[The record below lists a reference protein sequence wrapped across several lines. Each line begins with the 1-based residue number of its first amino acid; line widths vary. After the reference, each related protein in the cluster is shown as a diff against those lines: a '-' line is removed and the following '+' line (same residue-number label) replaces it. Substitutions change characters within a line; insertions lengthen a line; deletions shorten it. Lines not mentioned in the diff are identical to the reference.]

1 MAAKLIYEDINDK
14 FGYGEY
20 LGFKVIIM
28 KENGYINVTNMLK
41 NIEETTGKRKD
52 FYDWKRSQQAQE
64 LLEAIEEHI
73 AETNNSVSAIFI
85 EKGGKQ
91 EFQYLQG
98 SYVHP
103 KLIVHIASWASPK
116 IALIV
121 SDIVNGY
128 IIEKYENKIK
138 NQQDFINEKD
148 EYLVIHKIKENYY
161 YFSRVQK
168 AGLTKA
174 INRGEKRGYTHIKTI
189 HTINNSL
196 QALNSICIRDNLEKK
211 ANTIKYDGDI
221 DILINKIK
229 IFCQSLQ

>member
-1 MAAKLIYEDINDK
+1 MAAKLIYEDINAK

-28 KENGYINVTNMLK
+28 KENGYINVTKMLK
-41 NIEETTGKRKD
+41 QISISLNKIKKI
-52 FYDWKRSQQAQE
+52 FDWKQTQSAQE
-64 LLEAIEEHI
+64 LLDAYEGAGGNISQPSFIDLKDE
-73 AETNNSVSAIFI
+73 NNEIRGTYA
-85 EKGGKQ
+85 
-91 EFQYLQG
+91 
-98 SYVHP
+98 HP
-103 KLIVHIASWASPK
+103 DLVVHIASWASPK
-116 IALIV
+116 IALLV
-121 SDIVNGY
+121 SKIVNGY
-128 IIEKYENKIK
+128 IKEKYN
-138 NQQDFINEKD
+138 NQKEFINEKD
-148 EYLVIHKIKENYY
+148 EYLVIHKMKENYY

-221 DILINKIK
+221 DILINKINN
-229 IFCQSLQ
+229 FCQSLQ